1 MKSLFVLVA
10 FLLLLL
16 SPEIALSQQG
26 DQLVG
31 KLRNRSRYG
40 VGGTVYIRDEKTF
53 VIKVG
58 VLDVIFSL
66 FHERKTNGPFAHNVV
81 VFKKSL
87 FNIYFC

>member
-1 MKSLFVLVA
+1 MTSLFVLVA

-40 VGGTVYIRDEKTF
+40 VAGTVYIRDEKTF

-58 VLDVIFSL
+58 VLDRIF
-66 FHERKTNGPFAHNVV
+66 PFSMSGKPTAH
-81 VFKKSL
+81 L
-87 FNIYFC
+87 HTML

>member
-40 VGGTVYIRDEKTF
+40 VAGTVYIRDEETF

-58 VLDVIFSL
+58 TRRDFPL
-66 FHERKTNGPFAHNVV
+66 FHEWKTNGPFAHNVA
-81 VFKKSL
+81 VFKK
-87 FNIYFC
+87 IAI

>member
-58 VLDVIFSL
+58 TRRDFLFSIFFKL
-66 FHERKTNGPFAHNVV
+66 KLYVV
-81 VFKKSL
+81 QH
-87 FNIYFC
+87 